1 MIKTIVTIKRREG
14 MSHEEF
20 VHFKSHSVVAVIGML
35 MLFGSPAVQAQQPA
49 KQMYVT
55 TADGVRIAIQK
66 YGSPPKQ
73 TYAITADGVRIAIQ
87 EYGNPQGAEIVLIH
101 GLLGSHLNWMKQVDN
116 SLLRKYRLITYDLR
130 GHGFSGKPTDSLS
143 YSDGKR
149 WGDELQTV
157 IAATGLKRPILV
169 GWSLGGVVITNYLQ
183 TYGDSNIAG
192 LVFVGGVIELRSDL
206 IKSRPENIKAL
217 SSPDLRVY
225 LEGTRQFL
233 QKCFLNQPDADTFK
247 LLYAVP
253 AKTALPKVSVPIILI
268 QGENDN
274 LVERKMVELGQKL
287 MPRAKV
293 SIYGNTGHAPFLERP
308 NRFNEELNNFVR
320 ATSRKLR

>member
-1 MIKTIVTIKRREG
+1 
-14 MSHEEF
+14 
-20 VHFKSHSVVAVIGML
+20 
-35 MLFGSPAVQAQQPA
+35 
-49 KQMYVT
+49 
-55 TADGVRIAIQK
+55 
-66 YGSPPKQ
+66 
-73 TYAITADGVRIAIQ
+73 
-87 EYGNPQGAEIVLIH
+87 
-101 GLLGSHLNWMKQVDN
+101 
-116 SLLRKYRLITYDLR
+116 
-130 GHGFSGKPTDSLS
+130 
-143 YSDGKR
+143 
-149 WGDELQTV
+149 
-157 IAATGLKRPILV
+157 
-169 GWSLGGVVITNYLQ
+169 VVITNYLQ

-247 LLYAVP
+247 LLYANAAMASAEMTKAVNTGISVP